1 MGEFVDIAVE
11 LARLHILKGADF
23 VRQLKMLAQLPIFHP
38 VPGEHDIVT
47 AGGEHAEDY
56 EALLNAARKA
66 VEHGIRYMS
75 CPIPKALGR
84 QILSLNGK
92 ASSRCMT

>member
-1 MGEFVDIAVE
+1 
-11 LARLHILKGADF
+11 
-23 VRQLKMLAQLPIFHP
+23 MLAQLPIFHP

-75 CPIPKALGR
+75 CPIPKEGAKALTVNGYCK
-84 QILSLNGK
+84 IL
-92 ASSRCMT
+92 CW